1 MKEKAMFA
9 KSPEKPSPPGQAER
23 RRHER
28 LYEAVKQLHFVFDDC
43 TLVTV
48 NWSTGGCMVQAPPEM
63 KVGDS
68 IRGALETRE
77 GIPISIISSEII
89 RIDDHGRA
97 ALRFTAFDTL
107 L

>member
-1 MKEKAMFA
+1 
-9 KSPEKPSPPGQAER
+9 
-23 RRHER
+23 
-28 LYEAVKQLHFVFDDC
+28 
-43 TLVTV
+43 
-48 NWSTGGCMVQAPPEM
+48 MVQAPPEM